1 MPLSFILRALTIFCL
16 TIYLQFL
23 PLMNVFKITALFF
36 SLVYLYE
43 LFFSLAFFDII
54 EGGIIYKKRLYKFSF
69 CKIIIKKFC
78 LFRFL
83 MVRLNNKVFLLFGD
97 VESRYDLIK
106 KYIIQYHSGGVKNW

>member
-1 MPLSFILRALTIFCL
+1 MPLSFVLHALTIFCL

-43 LFFSLAFFDII
+43 LFFSSPLLDMI
-54 EGGIIYKKRLYKFSF
+54 EGGIIYRNQLYKFNF
-69 CKIIIKKFC
+69 GKINIKKFC

-83 MVRLNNKVFLLFGD
+83 MVRLNNRIFLLFGD

-106 KYIIQYHSGGVKNW
+106 KYINQYHSGGVMNW